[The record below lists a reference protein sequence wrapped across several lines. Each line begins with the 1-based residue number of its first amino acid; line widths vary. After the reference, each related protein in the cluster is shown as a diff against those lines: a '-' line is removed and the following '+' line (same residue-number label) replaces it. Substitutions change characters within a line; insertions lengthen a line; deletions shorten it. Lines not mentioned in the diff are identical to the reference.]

1 MVDSCGEMMD
11 IRGSGGARLFVE
23 LFGSAANGRKIIA
36 WAADRMP
43 GRGFRG
49 GAQPRLRMVESRR

>member
-1 MVDSCGEMMD
+1 MMD